1 MKTVYSAIQP
11 SGDLTIGNYI
21 GALKH
26 WKDLQDEYRCF
37 FGVADLHAITV
48 RQDPKLLLERS
59 KKLIAIYL
67 AAGLDPKKCAIYI
80 NSQVPEHAELG
91 WALHTYTSLGQL
103 NRMHQFKSKI
113 KDNEER
119 ANAGL
124 YCYPILMAADI
135 LLYDTDLVPVGD
147 DQKQHVEITR
157 DIAER
162 FNGIYGDT
170 FVLPEPLIGKT
181 GFRIK
186 SLQDPS
192 IKMSKSDANE
202 NAFILLLQDYKDI
215 KKKINRAVTDS
226 VGEINYSDEQPG
238 VKNLIDIYQ
247 ACSGLNIEDI
257 LNQFEGKGYGDLK
270 KATIEAVE
278 NTIGPVRDKTNEF
291 LKNEDYLLEV
301 AKEGKEKAREVA
313 TKTLKRT
320 YERIGFLSEE

>member
-11 SGDLTIGNYI
+11 SGDLTIGNYL
-21 GALKH
+21 GALRN
-26 WKDLQDEYRCF
+26 WKKLENDYRCI

-48 RQDPKLLLERS
+48 RQDPEMLRERS

-67 AAGLDPKKCAIYI
+67 ANGLDPKNSIIYV
-80 NSQVPEHAELG
+80 NSHVPEHAELG

-124 YCYPILMAADI
+124 YCYPVLMAADI

-162 FNGIYGDT
+162 FNGIYGET
-170 FVLPEPLIGKT
+170 FVMPEPLIGKM
-181 GFRIK
+181 GNRIK
-186 SLQDPS
+186 SLQDPT
-192 IKMSKSDANE
+192 IKMSKSDPNPA
-202 NAFILLLQDYKDI
+202 AYILLLEEYNSI

-226 VGEINYSDEQPG
+226 VGEINYSKDQPG
-238 VKNLIDIYQ
+238 VSNLLEIYQ
-247 ACSGLNIEDI
+247 SCTDEKMEDI
-257 LNQFEGKGYGDLK
+257 LSKFEGKGYGELK
-270 KATIEAVE
+270 KAVIEAVE
-278 NTIGPVRDKTNEF
+278 NSIGPVRDKTNE
-291 LKNEDYLLEV
+291 LLQNEDYLIEV
-301 AKEGKEKAREVA
+301 AHDGMIRAREIA
-313 TKTLKRT
+313 SKTLERV
-320 YERIGFLSEE
+320 YEKIGFLRGM

>member
-11 SGDLTIGNYI
+11 SGDLTIGNYL
-21 GALKH
+21 GALRN
-26 WKDLQDEYRCF
+26 WKKLENDYRCI

-48 RQDPKLLLERS
+48 RQDPEKLRERS

-67 AAGLDPKKCAIYI
+67 ANGLDPKKSIIYV
-80 NSQVPEHAELG
+80 NSHVPEHAELG

-124 YCYPILMAADI
+124 YCYPVLMAADI

-170 FVLPEPLIGKT
+170 FVMPEPLIGKM
-181 GFRIK
+181 GNRIK
-186 SLQDPS
+186 SLQDPT
-192 IKMSKSDANE
+192 IKMSKSDPNPA
-202 NAFILLLQDYKDI
+202 AYILLLEEYKDI

-226 VGEINYSDEQPG
+226 VGEINYSEDQPG
-238 VKNLIDIYQ
+238 VSNLLEIYQ
-247 ACSGLNIEDI
+247 SGTDENMEDI
-257 LNQFEGKGYGDLK
+257 LSKFEGKGYGDLK
-270 KATIEAVE
+270 KAVIEAVE
-278 NTIGPVRDKTNEF
+278 NSIGPVRDKTNEY
-291 LKNEDYLLEV
+291 LQNEDYLIEV
-301 AKEGKEKAREVA
+301 AHDGMIRAREVA
-313 TKTLKRT
+313 SKTLERV
-320 YERIGFLSEE
+320 YEKIGFLRGM

>member
-11 SGDLTIGNYI
+11 SGDLTIGNFI

-26 WKDLQDEYRCF
+26 WKDLQEEYRCF

-48 RQDPKLLLERS
+48 RQDPKLLRERT

-67 AAGLDPKKCAIYI
+67 ASGLDPKKSAIYV

-162 FNGIYGDT
+162 FNGIYGET

-181 GFRIK
+181 GCRIK

-192 IKMSKSDANE
+192 IKMSKSDSNE
-202 NAFILLLQDYKDI
+202 NAFILLLQEYKDI

-226 VGEINYSDEQPG
+226 VGEINYSDDQPG
-238 VKNLIDIYQ
+238 VKNLLEIYE
-247 ACSGLNIEDI
+247 ACSNESMEDI
-257 LNQFEGKGYGDLK
+257 LNRFEGKGYGDLK
-270 KATIEAVE
+270 KGVIEAVE
-278 NTIGPVRDKTNEF
+278 NTIGPVRDKTYEF
-291 LKNEDYLLEV
+291 LKNEDYILEV
-301 AKEGKEKAREVA
+301 AREGRDKAREVA
-313 TKTLKRT
+313 SKTLKRT
-320 YERIGFLSEE
+320 YESIGFL